1 MRDPY
6 EVLGVSKSA
15 GEAEIKSAF
24 RKLAKKLHP
33 DANKHDPKAASRFAE
48 LNAAYEIV
56 GDDKKRKAFDNGE
69 IDAEGKPRFQGA
81 SKASA
86 GTRAAAVRGF
96 GPGGHFESFSFGP
109 DGFQRRGGGAGGA
122 GGAGGIEDL
131 LRGMFGGGAAR
142 GRGFGGGAQFEPED
156 FGAQQ
161 PARDL
166 HATLT
171 ITLPEAAKGAKTRV
185 HLPTGKDVEVKIP
198 AGLTNGQQIRLKGQ
212 GWPTP
217 GGNAGDALITVN
229 VAPHPLFT
237 PDGADLRL
245 DLPITLYEA
254 VLGGKVRVPTLDGA
268 VELAIPAGTNSGR
281 TFRLKGKGLKSKAAT
296 GDLLATVRIVLPEG
310 NDAELQELMR
320 KWQTRKAL
328 RSAQGPEWTLDASLR
343 LARAGL
349 VELFVDRL
357 GDRFE
362 PVAVGGAAH
371 HIGDL
376 VVHPVEGG
384 DALIVLVA
392 QRGLRRRRPWRNRW

>member
-1 MRDPY
+1 MAMRDPY
-6 EVLGVSKSA
+6 QILGVSKTAS
-15 GEAEIKSAF
+15 EAEIKSAF

-33 DANKHDPKAASRFAE
+33 DANKSDPKAATRFAE

-69 IDAEGKPRFQGA
+69 IDAEGKPRFQGFEGFQGQPGGG
-81 SKASA
+81 A
-86 GTRAAAVRGF
+86 GY
-96 GPGGHFESFSFGP
+96 GPGSHFESFNFGP
-109 DGFQRRGGGAGGA
+109 DGFQRRSGGGGPGG
-122 GGAGGIEDL
+122 GNFQGGGIEDL
-131 LRGMFGGGAAR
+131 LRGMFGGAAR
-142 GRGFGGGAQFEPED
+142 GRAGGHQFEPED
-156 FGAQQ
+156 FAAQQQ

-229 VAPHPLFT
+229 VTPHPVFT

-268 VELAIPAGTNSGR
+268 VELAIPANTNSGR
-281 TFRLKGKGLKSKAAT
+281 TFRLKGKGLKSKSAT

-310 NDAELQELMR
+310 SDAELQELMR
-320 KWQTRKAL
+320 KWRTDKAYDPRKDI
-328 RSAQGPEWTLDASLR
+328 EK
-343 LARAGL
+343 
-349 VELFVDRL
+349 
-357 GDRFE
+357 
-362 PVAVGGAAH
+362 
-371 HIGDL
+371 
-376 VVHPVEGG
+376 
-384 DALIVLVA
+384 
-392 QRGLRRRRPWRNRW
+392 

>member
-15 GEAEIKSAF
+15 SEAEIKSAF

-69 IDAEGKPRFQGA
+69 IDAEGKPRFQGFEGFRGQPGGGGG
-81 SKASA
+81 A
-86 GTRAAAVRGF
+86 GL
-96 GPGGHFESFSFGP
+96 GPGSHFESFSFGP
-109 DGFQRRGGGAGGA
+109 DGFQRGGRGGGGFQGS
-122 GGAGGIEDL
+122 GIEDL
-131 LRGMFGGGAAR
+131 LRGMFSGA
-142 GRGFGGGAQFEPED
+142 GRGGAQFEPED
-156 FGAQQ
+156 FAAQQ

-166 HATLT
+166 NATLT

-245 DLPITLYEA
+245 DLPIALYEA
-254 VLGGKVRVPTLDGA
+254 VLGGKVRVPTLDSA
-268 VELAIPAGTNSGR
+268 VELAIPAGTSSGR
-281 TFRLKGKGLKSKAAT
+281 TFRLKGKGLKSKVAT

-310 NDAELQELMR
+310 SDTDLEELMR
-320 KWQTRKAL
+320 KWRAAKPYDPRK
-328 RSAQGPEWTLDASLR
+328 GME
-343 LARAGL
+343 
-349 VELFVDRL
+349 
-357 GDRFE
+357 
-362 PVAVGGAAH
+362 
-371 HIGDL
+371 
-376 VVHPVEGG
+376 
-384 DALIVLVA
+384 
-392 QRGLRRRRPWRNRW
+392 